1 MWFSFNVNVFKTVV
15 VMRLTPLKLN
25 YEKKMALKGR
35 PFADIEVQFVAWHWR
50 PLKSRLFCGKIIN
63 SKGFLLFDKGG
74 EDGML

>member
-1 MWFSFNVNVFKTVV
+1 MK
-15 VMRLTPLKLN
+15 
-25 YEKKMALKGR
+25 KKMALKGR